1 MNKKVANKA
10 STREQKLY
18 QRDKSRI
25 TEYYTQ
31 QFKENKK
38 VPDIQLNIHGYTTPK
53 K

>member
-1 MNKKVANKA
+1 MSNKVANKA

-18 QRDKSRI
+18 QKDKSRV

-31 QFKENKK
+31 QFKENVK
-38 VPDIQLNIHGYTTPK
+38 VTDIQLNIHGYTKLK